1 MKDPRVWRIVTH
13 DLAPLKAAVEAM
25 LRELEKGTSDQT

>member
-1 MKDPRVWRIVTH
+1 VKDPRVWRIVSH

-25 LRELEKGTSDQT
+25 LRELAKGASDQT